1 MEFEHRHEERS
12 RCSSDRALAMA
23 ICAGGFKK
31 SQHPWQV
38 VSGACNHPEHE
49 GALKAP
55 KRISLRKFFKMI
67 ASGAPLANPDQTGA
81 YSEMDELAS
90 SLTFPKM
97 RTRDISRSYSTV
109 LYSITAP
116 NPSDASPPRISNSR
130 LDQE

>member
-1 MEFEHRHEERS
+1 MEFEHRREERS
-12 RCSSDRALAMA
+12 RCSSNRALAMA

-81 YSEMDELAS
+81 YSEMDETCVVTDIPENEDARHL
-90 SLTFPKM
+90 PD
-97 RTRDISRSYSTV
+97 RTRPFSIRSRH
-109 LYSITAP
+109 
-116 NPSDASPPRISNSR
+116 RIER
-130 LDQE
+130 CLTPAHIQ